1 MKKLVQIVIENPSA
15 TANEMARM
23 LSKSLS
29 TVEKTIRRLKKD
41 KIIEPRF
48 CSWLQN
54 LPERSDETKFV

>member
-29 TVEKTIRRLKKD
+29 TAEKTIRRLKKD
-41 KIIEPRF
+41 KIIERIG
-48 CSWLQN
+48 
-54 LPERSDETKFV
+54 SDRVGYWKVL